1 MSDFKYLWIKLYTEI
16 LHDPKMAKLDDHL
29 WRRAIEIFLLAGEN
43 SMDGVLPSIEDMAW
57 VMRTDEETLVGELKQ
72 LGKKIGVEFDEEKG
86 EWLVC
91 NFTKR
96 QAALSSTERMRK
108 LRGSN
113 ELITNK
119 PSQYRNNPSDE
130 NVTFGVTKTSQER
143 HNGSDESVTE
153 ENRID
158 KNRID
163 KNRVEVEQN
172 TKPATTA
179 KKGVVTEGVWELY
192 QNNFGQ
198 MTPLIEGTL
207 AVLEKKYTTAWVEMA
222 LNESLKSNV
231 RNLKYVEAILSRW
244 AVDGIGNKR
253 EPARQ
258 AGKNKTR
265 SEDVHN
271 SLAEWVA
278 EANNG

>member
-1 MSDFKYLWIKLYTEI
+1 MSDYKYMWIKLYTEI

-43 SMDGVLPSIEDMAW
+43 SMEGTLPSTEDMAW
-57 VMRTDEETLVGELKQ
+57 VLRTDEESLVSELLQ
-72 LGKKIGVEFDEEKG
+72 LAKKIGVEFDAELDA
-86 EWLVC
+86 WVVS
-91 NFTKR
+91 NFSKR

-113 ELITNK
+113 ELIASK
-119 PSQYRNNPSDE
+119 PSHHRNNANDE
-130 NVTFGVTKTSQER
+130 SVTEDVTKTSQER
-143 HNGSDESVTE
+143 HRDGDESVTE
-153 ENRID
+153 ENRKE
-158 KNRID
+158 KNRIE
-163 KNRVEVEQN
+163 KKRIEVEQN
-172 TKPATTA
+172 KKTATTA
-179 KKGVVTEGVWELY
+179 KTNFVTEGVWELY

-244 AVDGIGNKR
+244 AVDGLSNKR